1 MTLDSKDLQEIREVM
16 EKELQDLKR
25 DVVDEM
31 IKDRRFREM
40 YVRIEKIENLV
51 DTEIAEIKMMVERLV
66 QGNPR

>member
-1 MTLDSKDLQEIREVM
+1 MTLDSKDLQEIREVI
-16 EKELQDLKR
+16 EKELRDLKS

-40 YVRIEKIENLV
+40 YMRIEKIENLV
-51 DTEIAEIKMMVERLV
+51 DTEIGEIKNMLERLL

>member
-1 MTLDSKDLQEIREVM
+1 MTLDSKDLQEIREVV

-25 DVVDEM
+25 EVVEEM

-40 YVRIEKIENLV
+40 YARIEKIENLV
-51 DTEIAEIKMMVERLV
+51 DTEINEIKMMLERLL